1 MAKKIDDF
9 KKERGNL
16 IDFLQSDLQN
26 IKKSKIELKEKG
38 VTDLIKKA
46 SDSDIRF
53 KQKLINDLASLDDF
67 DSYDIKKLELIK
79 NEVSK

>member
-16 IDFLQSDLQN
+16 IDLIQSDLQN

-38 VTDLIKKA
+38 VTDSIKKA

-53 KQKLINDLASLDDF
+53 KQKLINDLVSLDDF

>member
-16 IDFLQSDLQN
+16 IDLIQSDLQN

-38 VTDLIKKA
+38 VTDSIKKA

-53 KQKLINDLASLDDF
+53 KQKLINDLTSLDDF